1 MLRKIFP
8 RTLLFR
14 SLLIVIAPII
24 LIQIVVGGV
33 FFDSIW
39 YKTNR
44 GLVRSAANEINTFLA
59 LYPEFKQKN
68 KSNELINIYKDKSGI
83 IISIKKE
90 TQQLPSTE
98 TVKWYSLY
106 DKIVLEEFSEKIKN
120 PYWHNVR
127 FNSSY
132 VQVLVLLNKNEVI
145 EFLVPKS
152 KIRSTS
158 GRIFALWITVPSL
171 IFLFISIIFLRNQ
184 IRPIVLL
191 SQAAERFGK
200 GQFDSDFKVSG
211 ALEIR
216 QASYEFERMKRRI
229 LKHISQRTAMLSG
242 ISHDLKTPLTR
253 LKLQI
258 ELLNKN
264 QKLNSLKEEITEME
278 KMINEYLDFASNQ
291 YSQPVEKFNIV
302 QLIQNLIDKSF
313 KKNIKIK
320 SPKSLIFSGRKNLI
334 RRCIANIINNS
345 QKYAENISITC
356 KKIKKTILINI
367 DDDGPGIADEHKE
380 KVFRPFYRVDKSRS
394 LKDSNVG
401 LGLSIVEDIVNSHG
415 GTVKLLNNPKG
426 KGLIILLISCL
437 MSFAVKIPN

>member
-8 RTLLFR
+8 KTLLFR

-44 GLVRSAANEINTFLA
+44 GLVRSAANEVNTFLA
-59 LYPEFKQKN
+59 LYPEYKQKN
-68 KSNELINIYKDKSGI
+68 KTNELINIYKDKSGL

-106 DKIVLEEFSEKIKN
+106 DKIVLEEFTDKIKN

-127 FNSSY
+127 FNSSF

-184 IRPIVLL
+184 IRPIVHL

-291 YSQPVEKFNIV
+291 YSQPLEKFDIIE
-302 QLIQNLIDKSF
+302 LIQNLIGKSF

-320 SPKSLIFSGRKNLI
+320 SPKNLIFSGRKNLV

-345 QKYAENISITC
+345 QKYSENISITC
-356 KKIKKTILINI
+356 KKIKKTIQINI

-394 LKDSNVG
+394 LKDNSVG

-426 KGLIILLISCL
+426 KGLRVSL
-437 MSFAVKIPN
+437 FFPN

>member
-39 YKTNR
+39 YKTNK

-106 DKIVLEEFSEKIKN
+106 DKIVLEEFSDKIKN

-127 FNSSY
+127 FNSSF

-320 SPKSLIFSGRKNLI
+320 TPKNLIFSGRKNLI
-334 RRCIANIINNS
+334 RRCVANIINNS
-345 QKYAENISITC
+345 QKYSDNILITC
-356 KKIKKTILINI
+356 KKIKKNILINI

-426 KGLIILLISCL
+426 KGLRVSL
-437 MSFAVKIPN
+437 SFPN

>member
-106 DKIVLEEFSEKIKN
+106 DKIVLEEFSDKIKN

-127 FNSSY
+127 FNSSF

-191 SQAAERFGK
+191 SQVAERFGK

-320 SPKSLIFSGRKNLI
+320 TPKNLIFSGRKNLI

-345 QKYAENISITC
+345 QKYSDNILITC
-356 KKIKKTILINI
+356 KKIKKNILINI

-415 GTVKLLNNPKG
+415 GIVKLLNNPKG
-426 KGLIILLISCL
+426 KGLRVSL
-437 MSFAVKIPN
+437 SFPN

>member
-1 MLRKIFP
+1 MLKKIFP

-14 SLLIVIAPII
+14 SLLIVVAPII

-59 LYPEFKQKN
+59 LYPDFKQKN
-68 KSNELINIYKDKSGI
+68 KTNELINIYKDKSGL

-90 TQQLPSTE
+90 TQQLPSVE

-106 DKIVLEEFSEKIKN
+106 DKIVLEEFTDKIKN

-127 FNSSY
+127 FNSSF

-171 IFLFISIIFLRNQ
+171 IFLFVSIIFLRNQ
-184 IRPIVLL
+184 IRPIVHL
-191 SQAAERFGK
+191 SQAVEKFGK

-211 ALEIR
+211 AVEIR
-216 QASYEFERMKRRI
+216 RASYEFEKMKRRI

-291 YSQPVEKFNIV
+291 YSQPAEKFNIV
-302 QLIQNLIDKSF
+302 QLIQNLIDKNF

-320 SPKSLIFSGRKNLI
+320 SPKNLIFSGRKNLI

-356 KKIKKTILINI
+356 KKMKNAIQINI

-394 LKDSNVG
+394 LKDNNVG

-426 KGLIILLISCL
+426 KGLRVSL
-437 MSFAVKIPN
+437 SFPN

>member
-8 RTLLFR
+8 KTLLFR

-44 GLVRSAANEINTFLA
+44 GLVRSAANEVNTFLA
-59 LYPEFKQKN
+59 LYPEYKQKN
-68 KSNELINIYKDKSGI
+68 KTNELINIYKDKSGL

-106 DKIVLEEFSEKIKN
+106 DKIVLEEFTDKIKN

-127 FNSSY
+127 FNSSF

-291 YSQPVEKFNIV
+291 YSQPLEKFDIIE
-302 QLIQNLIDKSF
+302 LIQNLIGKSF

-320 SPKSLIFSGRKNLI
+320 SPKNLIFSGRKNLI

-345 QKYAENISITC
+345 QKYSENILITC
-356 KKIKKTILINI
+356 KKIKKTIQINI

-394 LKDSNVG
+394 LKDNSVG

-415 GTVKLLNNPKG
+415 GTVKLLNNPKS
-426 KGLIILLISCL
+426 KGLRVSL
-437 MSFAVKIPN
+437 SFPN

>member
-8 RTLLFR
+8 KTLLFR

-44 GLVRSAANEINTFLA
+44 GLVRSAANEVNTFLA
-59 LYPEFKQKN
+59 LYPEYKQKN
-68 KSNELINIYKDKSGI
+68 KTNELINIYKDKSGL

-106 DKIVLEEFSEKIKN
+106 DKIVLEEFTDKIKN

-127 FNSSY
+127 FNSSF

-184 IRPIVLL
+184 IRPIVNL
-191 SQAAERFGK
+191 SQAAEKFGK

-291 YSQPVEKFNIV
+291 YSQPLEKFDIIE
-302 QLIQNLIDKSF
+302 LIQNLIGKSF

-320 SPKSLIFSGRKNLI
+320 SPKNLIFSGRKNLV

-345 QKYAENISITC
+345 QKYSENISITC
-356 KKIKKTILINI
+356 KKIKKTIQINI

-394 LKDSNVG
+394 LKDNSVG

-426 KGLIILLISCL
+426 KGLRVSL
-437 MSFAVKIPN
+437 FFPN

>member
-1 MLRKIFP
+1 MLKKIFP

-68 KSNELINIYKDKSGI
+68 KANELINIYKDKSGI

-98 TVKWYSLY
+98 TVRWYSLY
-106 DKIVLEEFSEKIKN
+106 DKIVLEEFTDKIKN

-127 FNSSY
+127 FNSSF

-216 QASYEFERMKRRI
+216 KASYEFERMKRRI

-264 QKLNSLKEEITEME
+264 QKLNSLKEEINEME

-320 SPKSLIFSGRKNLI
+320 SPKNLIFSGRKNLI

-345 QKYAENISITC
+345 QKYSENILITC
-356 KKIKKTILINI
+356 KKMKKIIKIDI

-415 GTVKLLNNPKG
+415 GNVKLLNNPKG
-426 KGLIILLISCL
+426 KGLRVSL
-437 MSFAVKIPN
+437 SFPN

>member
-24 LIQIVVGGV
+24 LIQIVIGGV

-44 GLVRSAANEINTFLA
+44 GLVRSVANEINTFLA

-68 KSNELINIYKDKSGI
+68 KTNELINIYEDKSGL

-106 DKIVLEEFSEKIKN
+106 DKIVLEEFSDKIKN

-127 FNSSY
+127 FDSSF
-132 VQVLVLLNKNEVI
+132 VQVLVLQNKNEVI
-145 EFLVPKS
+145 QFLVPKS

-291 YSQPVEKFNIV
+291 YSQPVEKFNII

-320 SPKSLIFSGRKNLI
+320 SPKNLIFSGRKNLI

-345 QKYAENISITC
+345 QKYSENILITC
-356 KKIKKTILINI
+356 KKIKKTIQITI

-380 KVFRPFYRVDKSRS
+380 KVFRPFYRVDKSS
-394 LKDSNVG
+394 SIKDSNVG

-415 GTVKLLNNPKG
+415 GTVKLLNNPKN
-426 KGLIILLISCL
+426 KGLRVSL
-437 MSFAVKIPN
+437 SFPN

>member
-8 RTLLFR
+8 KTLLFR

-44 GLVRSAANEINTFLA
+44 GLVRSAANEVNTFLA
-59 LYPEFKQKN
+59 LYPEYKQKN
-68 KSNELINIYKDKSGI
+68 KTNELINIYKDKSGL

-106 DKIVLEEFSEKIKN
+106 DKIVVEEFTDKIKN

-127 FNSSY
+127 FNSSF

-184 IRPIVLL
+184 IRPIVHL

-291 YSQPVEKFNIV
+291 YSQPLEKFDIIE
-302 QLIQNLIDKSF
+302 LIQNLIGKSF

-320 SPKSLIFSGRKNLI
+320 SPKNLIFSGRKNLI

-345 QKYAENISITC
+345 QKYSENILITC
-356 KKIKKTILINI
+356 KKIKKTIQINI

-394 LKDSNVG
+394 LKDNSVG

-415 GTVKLLNNPKG
+415 GTVKLLNNPKS
-426 KGLIILLISCL
+426 KGLRVSL
-437 MSFAVKIPN
+437 SFPN

>member
-1 MLRKIFP
+1 MLKKIFP

-68 KSNELINIYKDKSGI
+68 KANELINIYKDKSGI

-98 TVKWYSLY
+98 TVRWYSLY
-106 DKIVLEEFSEKIKN
+106 DKIVLEEFTDKIKN

-127 FNSSY
+127 FNSSF

-171 IFLFISIIFLRNQ
+171 IFLFVSIIFLRNQ

-216 QASYEFERMKRRI
+216 KASYEFERMKRRI

-291 YSQPVEKFNIV
+291 YSQPIEKFNIV

-320 SPKSLIFSGRKNLI
+320 SPKNLIFSGRKNLI

-345 QKYAENISITC
+345 QKYSENILITC
-356 KKIKKTILINI
+356 KKMKKIIKIDI

-415 GTVKLLNNPKG
+415 GNVKLLNNPKG
-426 KGLIILLISCL
+426 KGLRVSL
-437 MSFAVKIPN
+437 SFPN

>member
-8 RTLLFR
+8 RTLFFR

-68 KSNELINIYKDKSGI
+68 KSNELVNIYKDKSGI

-184 IRPIVLL
+184 IRPIIHL
-191 SQAAERFGK
+191 SQAAEKFGK

-216 QASYEFERMKRRI
+216 QASYEFEKMKRRI

-264 QKLNSLKEEITEME
+264 QKLNSLKEEIIEME

-291 YSQPVEKFNIV
+291 YSQPIEKFNII

-320 SPKSLIFSGRKNLI
+320 SPKNLIFSGRKNLI

-345 QKYAENISITC
+345 QKYGENILITC
-356 KKIKKTILINI
+356 KKIKKNIQINI

-380 KVFRPFYRVDKSRS
+380 KVFRPFYRIDKSRS

-426 KGLIILLISCL
+426 KGLRVSL
-437 MSFAVKIPN
+437 SFPN

>member
-1 MLRKIFP
+1 MLKKIFP

-33 FFDSIW
+33 FFVSIW

-68 KSNELINIYKDKSGI
+68 KANELINIYKDKSGI

-90 TQQLPSTE
+90 TQELPSTK
-98 TVKWYSLY
+98 TVRWYSLY
-106 DKIVLEEFSEKIKN
+106 DKIVLEEFTDKIKN

-127 FNSSY
+127 FNSSF

-171 IFLFISIIFLRNQ
+171 IFLFVSIIFLRNQ

-216 QASYEFERMKRRI
+216 KASYEFERMKKRI

-264 QKLNSLKEEITEME
+264 QKLNSLKEEINEME

-320 SPKSLIFSGRKNLI
+320 SPKNLIFSGRKNLI

-345 QKYAENISITC
+345 QKYSENILITC
-356 KKIKKTILINI
+356 KKMKKIIKIDI

-415 GTVKLLNNPKG
+415 GNVKLINNPKG
-426 KGLIILLISCL
+426 KGLRVSL
-437 MSFAVKIPN
+437 SFPN

>member
-8 RTLLFR
+8 KTLLFR
-14 SLLIVIAPII
+14 SLLIVVAPII

-59 LYPEFKQKN
+59 LYPDFKQKN
-68 KSNELINIYKDKSGI
+68 KTNELINIYKDKSGL

-90 TQQLPSTE
+90 TQQLPSVE

-106 DKIVLEEFSEKIKN
+106 DKIVLEEFTDKIKN

-127 FNSSY
+127 FNSSF

-171 IFLFISIIFLRNQ
+171 IFLFVSIIFLRNQ
-184 IRPIVLL
+184 IRPIVHL
-191 SQAAERFGK
+191 SQAVEKFGK

-211 ALEIR
+211 AVEIR
-216 QASYEFERMKRRI
+216 RASYEFEKMKRRI

-291 YSQPVEKFNIV
+291 YSEPAEKFNIV
-302 QLIQNLIDKSF
+302 QLIQNLIDKNF

-320 SPKSLIFSGRKNLI
+320 SPKNLIFSGRKNLI

-356 KKIKKTILINI
+356 KKMKKAVQINI
-367 DDDGPGIADEHKE
+367 DDDGPGIADENKE
-380 KVFRPFYRVDKSRS
+380 KVFRPFYRVDKSKS
-394 LKDSNVG
+394 LKDNNVG

-426 KGLIILLISCL
+426 KGLRVSL
-437 MSFAVKIPN
+437 SFPN

>member
-68 KSNELINIYKDKSGI
+68 KSNELVNIYKDKSGI

-216 QASYEFERMKRRI
+216 QASYEFERLKRRI

-320 SPKSLIFSGRKNLI
+320 SPKILIFSGRKNLI

-426 KGLIILLISCL
+426 KGLRVSL
-437 MSFAVKIPN
+437 SFPN

>member
-68 KSNELINIYKDKSGI
+68 KSNELVNIYKDKSGI

-90 TQQLPSTE
+90 TQQLPSAE

-145 EFLVPKS
+145 ECLVPKS
-152 KIRSTS
+152 KMRSTS
-158 GRIFALWITVPSL
+158 GRGFALWITVPSL

-264 QKLNSLKEEITEME
+264 QKLNSLKEEINEME

-426 KGLIILLISCL
+426 KGLRVSL
-437 MSFAVKIPN
+437 SFPN

>member
-8 RTLLFR
+8 KTLLFR

-44 GLVRSAANEINTFLA
+44 GLVRSAANEVNTFLA
-59 LYPEFKQKN
+59 LYPEYKQKN
-68 KSNELINIYKDKSGI
+68 KTNELINIYKDKSGL

-106 DKIVLEEFSEKIKN
+106 DKIVLEEFTDKIKN

-127 FNSSY
+127 FNSSF

-145 EFLVPKS
+145 EVLVPKS

-184 IRPIVLL
+184 IRPIVHL

-291 YSQPVEKFNIV
+291 YSQPLEKFDIIE
-302 QLIQNLIDKSF
+302 LIQNLIGKSF

-320 SPKSLIFSGRKNLI
+320 SPKNLIFSGRKNLI

-345 QKYAENISITC
+345 QKYSENILITC
-356 KKIKKTILINI
+356 KKIKKTIQINI

-394 LKDSNVG
+394 LKDNSVG

-415 GTVKLLNNPKG
+415 GTVKLLNNPKS
-426 KGLIILLISCL
+426 KGLRVSL
-437 MSFAVKIPN
+437 SFPN

>member
-8 RTLLFR
+8 KTLLFR

-44 GLVRSAANEINTFLA
+44 GLVRSAANEVNTFLA
-59 LYPEFKQKN
+59 LYPEYKQKN
-68 KSNELINIYKDKSGI
+68 KTNELINIYKDKSGL

-106 DKIVLEEFSEKIKN
+106 DKIVLEEFTDKIKN

-127 FNSSY
+127 FNSSF

-152 KIRSTS
+152 KTRSTS

-184 IRPIVLL
+184 IRPIVHL

-291 YSQPVEKFNIV
+291 YSQPLEKFDIIE
-302 QLIQNLIDKSF
+302 LIQNLIGKSF

-320 SPKSLIFSGRKNLI
+320 SPKNLIFSGRKNLI

-345 QKYAENISITC
+345 QKYSENILITC
-356 KKIKKTILINI
+356 KKIKKTIQINI

-394 LKDSNVG
+394 LKDNSVG

-415 GTVKLLNNPKG
+415 GTVKLLNNPKS
-426 KGLIILLISCL
+426 KGLRVSL
-437 MSFAVKIPN
+437 SFPN

>member
-68 KSNELINIYKDKSGI
+68 KSNELVNIYKDKSGI

-171 IFLFISIIFLRNQ
+171 IFLFVSIIFLRNQ

-367 DDDGPGIADEHKE
+367 DDDGPGISDEHKE

-426 KGLIILLISCL
+426 KGLRVSL
-437 MSFAVKIPN
+437 SFPN

>member
-8 RTLLFR
+8 KTLLFR
-14 SLLIVIAPII
+14 SLLIVVAPII

-59 LYPEFKQKN
+59 LYPDFKQKN
-68 KSNELINIYKDKSGI
+68 KTNELINIYKDKSGL

-90 TQQLPSTE
+90 TQQLPSVE

-106 DKIVLEEFSEKIKN
+106 DKIVLEEFTDKIKN

-127 FNSSY
+127 FNSSF

-171 IFLFISIIFLRNQ
+171 IFLFVSIIFLRNQ
-184 IRPIVLL
+184 IRPIVHL
-191 SQAAERFGK
+191 SQAVEKFGK

-211 ALEIR
+211 AVEIR
-216 QASYEFERMKRRI
+216 RASYEFEKMKRRI

-291 YSQPVEKFNIV
+291 YSQPAEKFNIV
-302 QLIQNLIDKSF
+302 QLIQNLIDKNF

-320 SPKSLIFSGRKNLI
+320 SPKNLIFSGRKNLI

-356 KKIKKTILINI
+356 KKMKNAIQINI

-394 LKDSNVG
+394 LKDNNVG

-426 KGLIILLISCL
+426 KGLRVSL
-437 MSFAVKIPN
+437 SFPN

>member
-1 MLRKIFP
+1 MLKKIFP

-68 KSNELINIYKDKSGI
+68 KANELINIYKDKSGI

-98 TVKWYSLY
+98 TVRWYSLY
-106 DKIVLEEFSEKIKN
+106 DKIVLEEFTDKIKN

-127 FNSSY
+127 FNSSF

-171 IFLFISIIFLRNQ
+171 IFLFVSIIFLRNQ

-216 QASYEFERMKRRI
+216 KASYEFERMKRRI

-264 QKLNSLKEEITEME
+264 QKLNSLKEEINEME

-320 SPKSLIFSGRKNLI
+320 SPKNLIFSGRKNLI

-345 QKYAENISITC
+345 QKYSENILITC
-356 KKIKKTILINI
+356 KKIKKIIKIDI
-367 DDDGPGIADEHKE
+367 DDNGPGIADEHKE

-415 GTVKLLNNPKG
+415 GNVKLLNNPKG
-426 KGLIILLISCL
+426 KGLRVSL
-437 MSFAVKIPN
+437 SFPN

>member
-59 LYPEFKQKN
+59 LYPEFKEKN

-106 DKIVLEEFSEKIKN
+106 DKIVLEEFSDKIKN

-127 FNSSY
+127 FNSSF

-320 SPKSLIFSGRKNLI
+320 TPKNLIFSGRKNLI

-345 QKYAENISITC
+345 QKYSDNILITC
-356 KKIKKTILINI
+356 KKIKKNILINI

-426 KGLIILLISCL
+426 KGLRVSL
-437 MSFAVKIPN
+437 SFPN

>member
-320 SPKSLIFSGRKNLI
+320 SPKILIFSGRKNLI

-345 QKYAENISITC
+345 QKYAENILITC
-356 KKIKKTILINI
+356 KKIKKNILINI

-426 KGLIILLISCL
+426 KGLRVSL
-437 MSFAVKIPN
+437 SFPN

>member
-1 MLRKIFP
+1 MLKKIFP

-68 KSNELINIYKDKSGI
+68 KANELINIYKDKSGI

-90 TQQLPSTE
+90 TQELPSTE
-98 TVKWYSLY
+98 TVRWYSLY
-106 DKIVLEEFSEKIKN
+106 DKIVLEEFTDKIKN

-127 FNSSY
+127 FNSSF
-132 VQVLVLLNKNEVI
+132 VQVLVLLNKNEVV

-171 IFLFISIIFLRNQ
+171 IFLFVSIIFLRNQ

-216 QASYEFERMKRRI
+216 KASYEFERMKRRI

-264 QKLNSLKEEITEME
+264 QKLNSLKEEINEME

-291 YSQPVEKFNIV
+291 YSQPIEKFNIV

-320 SPKSLIFSGRKNLI
+320 SPKNLIFSGRKNLI

-345 QKYAENISITC
+345 QKYSENILITC
-356 KKIKKTILINI
+356 KKMKKIIKIDI

-415 GTVKLLNNPKG
+415 GNVKLLNNPKG
-426 KGLIILLISCL
+426 KGLRVSL
-437 MSFAVKIPN
+437 SFPN

>member
-106 DKIVLEEFSEKIKN
+106 DKIVLEEFSDKIKN

-127 FNSSY
+127 FNSSF

-320 SPKSLIFSGRKNLI
+320 TPKNLIFSGRKNLI

-345 QKYAENISITC
+345 QKYSDNIFITC
-356 KKIKKTILINI
+356 KKIKKNILINI

-426 KGLIILLISCL
+426 KGLRVSL
-437 MSFAVKIPN
+437 SFPN

>member
-59 LYPEFKQKN
+59 LYPEFNQKN

-426 KGLIILLISCL
+426 KGLRVSL
-437 MSFAVKIPN
+437 SFPN

>member
-68 KSNELINIYKDKSGI
+68 KSNELVNIYKDKSGI

-90 TQQLPSTE
+90 TQQLPSTA

-127 FNSSY
+127 FDSSY

-367 DDDGPGIADEHKE
+367 DDDGPGISDEHKE

-426 KGLIILLISCL
+426 KGLRVSL
-437 MSFAVKIPN
+437 SFPN

>member
-8 RTLLFR
+8 KTLLFR

-44 GLVRSAANEINTFLA
+44 GLVRSAANEVNTFLA
-59 LYPEFKQKN
+59 LYPEYKQKN
-68 KSNELINIYKDKSGI
+68 KTNELINIYKDKSGL

-106 DKIVLEEFSEKIKN
+106 DKIVLEEFTDKIKN

-127 FNSSY
+127 FNSSF

-184 IRPIVLL
+184 IRPIVHL

-291 YSQPVEKFNIV
+291 YSQPLEKFDIIE
-302 QLIQNLIDKSF
+302 LIQNLISKSF

-320 SPKSLIFSGRKNLI
+320 SPKNLIFSGRKNLI

-345 QKYAENISITC
+345 QKYSENILITC
-356 KKIKKTILINI
+356 KKIKKTIQINI

-394 LKDSNVG
+394 LKDNSVG

-426 KGLIILLISCL
+426 KGLQVSL
-437 MSFAVKIPN
+437 SFPN

>member
-8 RTLLFR
+8 KTLLFR

-44 GLVRSAANEINTFLA
+44 GLVRSAANEVNTFLA
-59 LYPEFKQKN
+59 LYPEYKQK
-68 KSNELINIYKDKSGI
+68 KKTNELINIYKDKSGL

-106 DKIVLEEFSEKIKN
+106 DKIVLEEFTDKIKN

-127 FNSSY
+127 FNSSF

-184 IRPIVLL
+184 IRPIVHL

-200 GQFDSDFKVSG
+200 GQFDTDFKVSG

-264 QKLNSLKEEITEME
+264 QKLNSLKEEINEME

-291 YSQPVEKFNIV
+291 YSQPLEKFDIIE
-302 QLIQNLIDKSF
+302 LIQNLIGKSF

-320 SPKSLIFSGRKNLI
+320 SPKNLIFSGRKNLI

-345 QKYAENISITC
+345 QKYSENISITC
-356 KKIKKTILINI
+356 KKIKKTIQINI

-380 KVFRPFYRVDKSRS
+380 KVFRPFYKVDKSRS
-394 LKDSNVG
+394 LKDNSVG

-426 KGLIILLISCL
+426 KGLRVSL
-437 MSFAVKIPN
+437 SFPD

>member
-8 RTLLFR
+8 KTLLFR

-44 GLVRSAANEINTFLA
+44 GLVRSAANEVNTFLA
-59 LYPEFKQKN
+59 LYPEYKQKN
-68 KSNELINIYKDKSGI
+68 KTNELINIYKDKSGL

-106 DKIVLEEFSEKIKN
+106 DKIVLEEFTDKIKN
-120 PYWHNVR
+120 HYWHNVR
-127 FNSSY
+127 FNSSF

-184 IRPIVLL
+184 IRPIVHL

-291 YSQPVEKFNIV
+291 YSQPLEKFDIIE
-302 QLIQNLIDKSF
+302 LIQNLIGKSF

-320 SPKSLIFSGRKNLI
+320 SPKNLIFSGRKNLI

-345 QKYAENISITC
+345 QKYSENILITC
-356 KKIKKTILINI
+356 KKIKKTIQINI

-394 LKDSNVG
+394 LKDNSVG

-415 GTVKLLNNPKG
+415 GTVKLLNNPKS
-426 KGLIILLISCL
+426 KGLRVSL
-437 MSFAVKIPN
+437 SFPN

>member
-68 KSNELINIYKDKSGI
+68 KSNELVNIYKDKSGI

-106 DKIVLEEFSEKIKN
+106 DKIILEEFSEKIKN

-264 QKLNSLKEEITEME
+264 QKLNSLKEEINEME

-367 DDDGPGIADEHKE
+367 DDDGPGISDEHKE

-426 KGLIILLISCL
+426 KGLRVSL
-437 MSFAVKIPN
+437 SFPN

>member
-1 MLRKIFP
+1 MLKKIFP

-68 KSNELINIYKDKSGI
+68 KANELINIYKDKSGI

-106 DKIVLEEFSEKIKN
+106 DKIVLEEFTDKIKN

-127 FNSSY
+127 FNSSF

-171 IFLFISIIFLRNQ
+171 IFLFVSIIFLRNQ

-216 QASYEFERMKRRI
+216 KASYEFERMKRRI

-291 YSQPVEKFNIV
+291 YSQPIEKFNIV

-320 SPKSLIFSGRKNLI
+320 SPKNLIFSGRKNLI
-334 RRCIANIINNS
+334 RRCIANIVNNS
-345 QKYAENISITC
+345 QKYSENILITC
-356 KKIKKTILINI
+356 KKMKKIIKIDI

-415 GTVKLLNNPKG
+415 GNVKLLNNPKG
-426 KGLIILLISCL
+426 KGLRVSL
-437 MSFAVKIPN
+437 SFPN

>member
-8 RTLLFR
+8 KTLLFR

-44 GLVRSAANEINTFLA
+44 GLVRSAANEVNTFLA
-59 LYPEFKQKN
+59 LYPEYKQKN
-68 KSNELINIYKDKSGI
+68 KTNELINIYKDKSGL

-106 DKIVLEEFSEKIKN
+106 DKIVLEEFTDKIKN

-127 FNSSY
+127 FNSSF

-184 IRPIVLL
+184 IRPIVNL
-191 SQAAERFGK
+191 SKAAEKFGK
-200 GQFDSDFKVSG
+200 GQFDTDFKVSG

-264 QKLNSLKEEITEME
+264 QKLNSLKDEITEME

-291 YSQPVEKFNIV
+291 YSQPLEKFDIIE
-302 QLIQNLIDKSF
+302 LIQNLIGKSF

-320 SPKSLIFSGRKNLI
+320 SPKNLIFSGRKNLV

-345 QKYAENISITC
+345 QKYSENISITC
-356 KKIKKTILINI
+356 KKIKKTIQINI

-394 LKDSNVG
+394 LKDNSVG

-426 KGLIILLISCL
+426 KGLRVSL
-437 MSFAVKIPN
+437 FFPN

>member
-8 RTLLFR
+8 KTLLFR

-44 GLVRSAANEINTFLA
+44 GLVRSAANEVNTFLA
-59 LYPEFKQKN
+59 LYPEYKQKN
-68 KSNELINIYKDKSGI
+68 KTNELINIYKDKSGL

-106 DKIVLEEFSEKIKN
+106 DKIVLEEFTDKIKN

-127 FNSSY
+127 FNSSF

-184 IRPIVLL
+184 IRPIVHL

-291 YSQPVEKFNIV
+291 YSQPLEKFDIIE
-302 QLIQNLIDKSF
+302 LIQNLISKSF

-320 SPKSLIFSGRKNLI
+320 SPKNLIFSGRKNLI

-345 QKYAENISITC
+345 QKYSENILITC
-356 KKIKKTILINI
+356 KKIKKTIQINI

-394 LKDSNVG
+394 VKDNSVG

-415 GTVKLLNNPKG
+415 GTVKLLNNPKS
-426 KGLIILLISCL
+426 KGLRVSL
-437 MSFAVKIPN
+437 SFPN

>member
-1 MLRKIFP
+1 MLKKIFP

-68 KSNELINIYKDKSGI
+68 KANELINIYKDKSGI

-106 DKIVLEEFSEKIKN
+106 DKIVLEEFTDKIKN

-127 FNSSY
+127 FNSSF

-171 IFLFISIIFLRNQ
+171 IFLFVSIIFLRNQ

-216 QASYEFERMKRRI
+216 KASYEFERMKRRI

-264 QKLNSLKEEITEME
+264 QKLNSLKEEITEMD
-278 KMINEYLDFASNQ
+278 KMINEYLYFASNQ
-291 YSQPVEKFNIV
+291 YSQPIEKFNIV

-320 SPKSLIFSGRKNLI
+320 SPKNLIFSGRKNLI
-334 RRCIANIINNS
+334 KRCIANIINNS
-345 QKYAENISITC
+345 QKYSENISITC
-356 KKIKKTILINI
+356 KKIKETIQINI

-394 LKDSNVG
+394 LKDSSVG

-426 KGLIILLISCL
+426 KGLRVSL
-437 MSFAVKIPN
+437 SFPN

>member
-68 KSNELINIYKDKSGI
+68 KSNELVNIYKDKSGI

-367 DDDGPGIADEHKE
+367 DDDGPGISDEHKE

-415 GTVKLLNNPKG
+415 GTVKLLNNPKD
-426 KGLIILLISCL
+426 KGLRVSL
-437 MSFAVKIPN
+437 SFPN

>member
-24 LIQIVVGGV
+24 LIQIVVGGD

-44 GLVRSAANEINTFLA
+44 GLVRSTANEINTFLA

-68 KSNELINIYKDKSGI
+68 KSNELVNIYKDKSGI

-302 QLIQNLIDKSF
+302 QLIQNLIYKSF

-426 KGLIILLISCL
+426 KGLRVSL
-437 MSFAVKIPN
+437 SFPN